1 MSAERKKMTWQEKEM
16 ILAET
21 GWPPEST
28 LHTGIRIGGDLKYV
42 TLEFPHNV
50 LFP

>member
-1 MSAERKKMTWQEKEM
+1 MTQQEKETTS
-16 ILAET
+16 AEA

-28 LHTGIRIGGDLKYV
+28 LHTGIRTGGDLKYV
-42 TLEFPHNV
+42 TLEFPHNM